1 MRDFFGQ
8 LGVLLFM
15 VSLIVLIIRAI
26 KKASRK
32 PQRTTTLIS
41 FIFVFVCAGLP
52 ESPVGEVLS
61 AILFVAAVV
70 VTIVLIRRDKLPE
83 KKAKDG
89 SLLKS
94 DPETGE
100 FIPPKRAPQQQ
111 ALANELAKDVQASVG
126 LAFRTESVTLFV
138 RFCDDAISSL
148 QKMLQLDKAKFDV
161 DPRILY
167 NNLTS
172 EYQLNFCNT
181 LVRAKKAV
189 LAEIDGKYKNSRE
202 FQEKALNDFSKDI
215 DRVRSRFSPGTAELA
230 DRCILEV
237 ERYLGLNKPEPIS
250 YAKTMSF
257 VDLMDGHDFE
267 YWCAEV
273 LRKNGF
279 SDVEVTR
286 GSGDQGVDVTAQKGG
301 IRYAVQC
308 KCYSSDLGNKPVQE
322 VNTGKTIYHC
332 QIGAVMTNRYFTSG
346 AKQAAEATG
355 VLLWDRNVVQ
365 QMAKNAGML

>member
-1 MRDFFGQ
+1 MRNFFGS
-8 LGVLLFM
+8 LSSMWFV
-15 VSLIVLIIRAI
+15 VSLVILIIRAI
-26 KKASRK
+26 KKAPRR
-32 PQRTTTLIS
+32 PQRISTLVG
-41 FIFVFVCAGLP
+41 FAYFCVCTSLP
-52 ESPVGEVLS
+52 ETNVGDVFS
-61 AILFVAAVV
+61 AILFVAAVAIAV
-70 VTIVLIRRDKLPE
+70 VLIRRDKLPE

-89 SLLKS
+89 SLMKT
-94 DPETGE
+94 DPETGA
-100 FIPPKRAPQQQ
+100 FIPPKTAAQQQ
-111 ALANELAKDVQASVG
+111 ALANELSKDVQTSVG

-138 RFCDDAISSL
+138 SFYDDAIATL
-148 QKMLQLDKAKFDV
+148 QKMLQLDKAQFDV
-161 DPRILY
+161 HPRILY

-202 FQEKALNDFSKDI
+202 FQEKALNDFSRDI

-230 DRCILEV
+230 DRCILDV

-250 YAKTMSF
+250 YEKTLSS

-332 QIGAVMTNRYFTSG
+332 QIGAVMTNRYFTPG
-346 AKQAAEATG
+346 AKHAAEATG
-355 VLLWDRNVVQ
+355 VLLWDRDTVQ
-365 QMAKNAGML
+365 QMAKNADML